1 VTDLLDL
8 LAPLSPMPAA
18 TRPDLLAAPV
28 LAALAYVPEA
38 LVFEIDPAI
47 ADTAALM
54 AAYDLPAEPM
64 GNAVLVSGRRDGE
77 ERGCCAVVLA
87 SRRVDVNGVVRKQL
101 DVRKASFATMDD
113 AVESSG
119 MEHGAITPVGL
130 GPQWPV
136 LLDQTVCDTDWLVV
150 GSGVRRSK
158 LVIHGASLLGLPGA
172 RLVPGLTREVPAQP
186 AG

>member
-1 VTDLLDL
+1 MTDLLDL
-8 LAPLSPMPAA
+8 LQPLAPVPAGE
-18 TRPDLLAAPV
+18 RPDLLAAPV
-28 LAALAYVPEA
+28 LAALMYVPEA

-64 GNAVLVSGRRDGE
+64 GNAVLVVGRRDGV

-87 SRRVDVNGVVRKQL
+87 NRRVDVNTVVRQQL
-101 DVRKASFATMDD
+101 DVRKASFAAMDQ
-113 AVESSG
+113 AVETSG
-119 MEHGAITPVGL
+119 MEYGAITPIGL

-136 LLDQTVCDTDWLVV
+136 FLDETVSDSQWLVV

-172 RLVPGLTREVPAQP
+172 RLVPGLTREVPVS
-186 AG
+186 